1 VSPHA
6 CGACESKH
14 AVTLLGRSEQV
25 SIFAKTAYL
34 LEFLILYR
42 ELRRQVEGIGGRE
55 TSSTGFELA
64 KKGVQRIAG
73 VDISSSRSDAQCC
86 HA

>member
-1 VSPHA
+1 MSPHA
-6 CGACESKH
+6 CGTCESKH
-14 AVTLLGRSEQV
+14 AVRLLRRSERV
-25 SIFAKTAYL
+25 SIFPKTAYL

-42 ELRRQVEGIGGRE
+42 ELRRQVEGIWIRE
-55 TSSTGFELA
+55 CPSTGFELA

-73 VDISSSRSDAQCC
+73 VDIISSRSDAQCC